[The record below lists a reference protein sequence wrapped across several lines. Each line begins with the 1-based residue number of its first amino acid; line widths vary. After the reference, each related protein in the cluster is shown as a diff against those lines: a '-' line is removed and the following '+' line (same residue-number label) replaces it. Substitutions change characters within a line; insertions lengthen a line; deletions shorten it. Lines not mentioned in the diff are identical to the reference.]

1 MRHENF
7 GDLPKK
13 ALFFCLIAGLVL
25 FLPSTASFGQSP
37 PKLKAIA
44 SLFPLQEFARAVGG
58 EKVEVN
64 LLLPPGAEPH
74 NWEPRPSEAAKIA
87 RADIFIY
94 IGRAMEP
101 WVDDLMKAVRNPQ
114 LKVVEAS
121 QGLPLMEE
129 KDHEHG
135 EKRFLRQDGR
145 GGHIDPHIWLDFS
158 LDGAIV
164 DAIAAAFIAKD
175 PSQAGRYRENAEK
188 FKEKLDTLD
197 RRYRISLSRCRH
209 RQIILGGH
217 SAFAYLA
224 KRYGLQQI
232 ALYGVNPNA
241 EPTPK
246 KLTAVIQTT
255 KSHGVR
261 FIYFEGLINPKLAQV
276 LAKEAGVGILA
287 LHNGANLTKEQI
299 KNKTTFLSLME
310 TNLVNLQRGLECES
324 Q

>member
-1 MRHENF
+1 MM
-7 GDLPKK
+7 
-13 ALFFCLIAGLVL
+13 IAVL
-25 FLPSTASFGQSP
+25 GFFLPSTASLGQPS
-37 PKLKAIA
+37 PKLKATA
-44 SLFPLQEFARAVGG
+44 SLFSLQEFARAVGG
-58 EKVEVN
+58 ERVEVD

-74 NWEPRPSEAAKIA
+74 TWEPRPSDVAKVA

-94 IGRAMEP
+94 IGRVMEP
-101 WVDDLMKAVRNPQ
+101 WVDDLMKAVRSPQ

-135 EKRFLRQDGR
+135 GKRLHGQDAH
-145 GGHIDPHIWLDFS
+145 GGNIDPHLWLDFS
-158 LDGAIV
+158 LAMRIV
-164 DAIAAAFIAKD
+164 DAITAAFSEKD
-175 PSQAGRYRENAEK
+175 PSHADRYRENAER
-188 FKEKLDTLD
+188 FKGQLDALD
-197 RRYRISLSRCRH
+197 RKYRTFLSRCRH

-246 KLTAVIQTT
+246 KLTAVIQVARN
-255 KSHGVR
+255 HGVR
-261 FIYFEGLINPKLAQV
+261 FIYFEELINPKLAHV
-276 LAKEAGVGILA
+276 LAKEAGIGTLA
-287 LHNGANLTKEQI
+287 LYDGANLTREQI
-299 KNKTTFLSLME
+299 KNKITFLGLME
-310 TNLVNLQRGLECES
+310 TNLENLRRGLECES